1 MSHIF
6 PLVNDLKNI
15 KKVNLLSQKTNEW
28 ISQISVF
35 KKSLNVWSFA
45 KILFFLNDEMSQLHK
60 KLSLFLYSNIKSWK
74 MKKNYLL
81 LGKETVSASLQQV
94 NIIFSK
100 LVLNWNITHQLL
112 PYEEKA

>member
-1 MSHIF
+1 MNESHKY
-6 PLVNDLKNI
+6 LYLK
-15 KKVNLLSQKTNEW
+15 KAWTCEVLLKY
-28 ISQISVF
+28 
-35 KKSLNVWSFA
+35 
-45 KILFFLNDEMSQLHK
+45 FFLNDEMSQLHK

>member
-1 MSHIF
+1 MNESHKY
-6 PLVNDLKNI
+6 LYLKKAWTCEVLLKN
-15 KKVNLLSQKTNEW
+15 
-28 ISQISVF
+28 F
-35 KKSLNVWSFA
+35 
-45 KILFFLNDEMSQLHK
+45 FFLNDEMSQLHK

-100 LVLNWNITHQLL
+100 LVLN
-112 PYEEKA
+112 

>member
-1 MSHIF
+1 MNESHKY
-6 PLVNDLKNI
+6 LYLK
-15 KKVNLLSQKTNEW
+15 KAWTCEVLLKY
-28 ISQISVF
+28 F
-35 KKSLNVWSFA
+35 
-45 KILFFLNDEMSQLHK
+45 FFLNDEMSQLHK

-100 LVLNWNITHQLL
+100 LVLN
-112 PYEEKA
+112 

>member
-1 MSHIF
+1 
-6 PLVNDLKNI
+6 
-15 KKVNLLSQKTNEW
+15 
-28 ISQISVF
+28 
-35 KKSLNVWSFA
+35 
-45 KILFFLNDEMSQLHK
+45 MSQLHK

-100 LVLNWNITHQLL
+100 LVLN
-112 PYEEKA
+112 